1 LAPQTCRPLTLKQL
15 AEATMEH
22 PDSAPAVDG
31 KDVSQVAF
39 VACIRGLKEQ
49 ANGADY
55 LFEDGTG
62 TMPGHVWSDK
72 LASTV
77 SAGFQPKE
85 GAWVRVFGTLK
96 QMQGT
101 RYVQVNRMRAMAD
114 PNELTLHMLQAL
126 SHHLGLTRGTP
137 TKGSAAQSSLSA
149 PAADPLAG
157 LGDMAKMLSPI
168 QLAVLTTYQRGS
180 TDEIGLHINVAVQA
194 LRPKYAERDVKDTVA
209 WLTNEGYL
217 YQTIDDMHA
226 KSAA

>member
-1 LAPQTCRPLTLKQL
+1 
-15 AEATMEH
+15 MDH
-22 PDSAPAVDG
+22 PDSACMVDG
-31 KDVSQVAF
+31 KEVSQVTF

-49 ANGADY
+49 SNGADY

-62 TMPGHVWSDK
+62 TIPGHVWSDK
-72 LASTV
+72 LAGTV
-77 SAGFQPKE
+77 SGFEPKE
-85 GAWVRVFGTLK
+85 GIWVRVFGTLK

-101 RYVQVNRMRAMAD
+101 RYVQVNRMRALQD
-114 PNELTLHMLQAL
+114 PNEFTYHMLQAL
-126 SHHLGLTRGTP
+126 SHHMLLSNSSHP
-137 TKGSAAQSSLSA
+137 SSLS
-149 PAADPLAG
+149 PLSKQHEDPLAG

-168 QLAVLTTYQRGS
+168 QLAVLSTYQRAG

-194 LRPKYAERDVKDTVA
+194 LRPKYSEYDVKDTVS

>member
-1 LAPQTCRPLTLKQL
+1 
-15 AEATMEH
+15 MEH

-72 LASTV
+72 LASTM
-77 SAGFQPKE
+77 AGGFQPKE
-85 GAWVRVFGTLK
+85 GGWVRVFGTLK

-114 PNELTLHMLQAL
+114 PNELTFHMLQAL
-126 SHHLGLTRGTP
+126 NHHLVLSRGSS
-137 TKGSAAQSSLSA
+137 TKGSSKSSLASTI
-149 PAADPLAG
+149 AANDPLAG
-157 LGDMAKMLSPI
+157 LGDVAKMLSPI

-194 LRPKYAERDVKDTVA
+194 LRPKYAEWDVKDTVA